1 MVVPDDLDGIGH
13 LLDAVAMVE
22 KKTFRLPGILQR
34 PCGPQLAIMI
44 SSEDNRLAKRGQA
57 RNQPSRLR
65 RRRAV
70 MDNVPDN
77 HEVPRS
83 IIREELLQS
92 VFDGSHPPH
101 RMQTSR
107 RALAQFVA
115 KVKIRHR
122 QPALRPVEE
131 RESSI
136 EDDIP
141 GDDGLARAQNI
152 HCHAGAQK
160 LSLATGCF
168 NP

>member
-1 MVVPDDLDGIGH
+1 MVVPDDLDRIGH

-22 KKTFRLPGILQR
+22 KKTFRLPRIFQR

-44 SSEDNRLAKRGQA
+44 SREDNRLAQRGQSL
-57 RNQPSRLR
+57 NQSPRLGR
-65 RRRAV
+65 GRAV
-70 MDNVPDN
+70 MDDVPDN
-77 HEVPRS
+77 DEVTRT
-83 IIREELLQS
+83 IIRQELPQP

-101 RMQTSR
+101 RVQPSR

-115 KVKIRHR
+115 KVKVCHR
-122 QPALRPVEE
+122 QPALLPVEE

-136 EDDIP
+136 QKDIP

-152 HCHAGAQK
+152 HCHAGARK